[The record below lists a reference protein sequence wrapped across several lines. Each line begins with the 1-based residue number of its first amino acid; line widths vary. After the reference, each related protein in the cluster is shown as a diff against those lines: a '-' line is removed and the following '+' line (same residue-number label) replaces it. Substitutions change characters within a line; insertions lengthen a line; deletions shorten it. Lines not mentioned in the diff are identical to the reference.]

1 MTELTDEL
9 VDKLETWLDKRN
21 VELSTEGLD
30 ELRETL
36 DNILEKYEE

>member
-9 VDKLETWLDKRN
+9 IDKIETWLDKKDI
-21 VELSTEGLD
+21 ELGVQELD